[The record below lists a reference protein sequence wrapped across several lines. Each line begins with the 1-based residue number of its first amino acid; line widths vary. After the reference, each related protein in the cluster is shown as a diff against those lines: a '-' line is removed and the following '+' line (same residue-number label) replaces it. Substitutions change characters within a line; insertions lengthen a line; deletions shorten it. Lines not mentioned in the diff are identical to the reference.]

1 MNDLEEYKMEGRSFI
16 SAEKRIFTST
26 MLHETPPANGT
37 NGKDVTDDVSKNFF
51 KTTKFIA
58 SSEITTNKQVVV
70 NDEIK
75 TPTKSF
81 IQQRVERLYGPGA
94 LAQGFY
100 VSPRSTK
107 SRETL
112 TNGVLAE
119 KNLNSGNNNFYSS
132 STLKTELNG
141 TKTTTTTFIN
151 LENDENLTARNKK
164 DHSLPVLRHLRPE
177 FRDQLPISPKRS
189 QQQLNNLTVTVE
201 NGSTDLTNKKSNGI
215 SDTNKNSNHQIT
227 NGHSQPNGIVVETT
241 KMKLTEENNK
251 VNGKEYQNGVSG
263 ASQVEIVDKNEV
275 QDGNYFLRI
284 LKAEQ
289 NRLISLAVKV
299 EEDMEVLSVNITF
312 FFSFFVIN
320 FFFVWF
326 IFSLNS
332 TVAYNVFVF

>member
-51 KTTKFIA
+51 KTTKFIHTTA
-58 SSEITTNKQVVV
+58 SSETTTKQTVVV

-151 LENDENLTARNKK
+151 LENDENLTATIKK

-189 QQQLNNLTVTVE
+189 QHQINNLTVTVE
-201 NGSTDLTNKKSNGI
+201 NGGTDLTNKKSNGI
-215 SDTNKNSNHQIT
+215 SDTSKNSIHQIT
-227 NGHSQPNGIVVETT
+227 NGHSQANGIVVETT

-251 VNGKEYQNGVSG
+251 LNGKEYQNGVSG
-263 ASQVEIVDKNEV
+263 DSKVENVDKTEV
-275 QDGNYFLRI
+275 QDGNYFLKI
-284 LKAEQ
+284 LIAEQ

-299 EEDMEVLSVNITF
+299 EEDMEILSVNIKF
-312 FFSFFVIN
+312 FFFFVII
-320 FFFVWF
+320 FFIIVLFGLSV
-326 IFSLNS
+326 I
-332 TVAYNVFVF
+332 